1 LTKKHIEYKE
11 TIIIMQEH
19 TSNDET
25 KYRLRDGCVIYDEKH
40 QYESF
45 DVVDVFGG
53 GLGKVRNSREFFIG
67 TDGFV
72 RDGFLDKTKERAME
86 ILSGKAL
93 DDPLFPFICTI
104 DDEKEVDNYSAWEK
118 ANPMFHEP
126 ISDYARQLL
135 RKVKTQHRQ

>member
-1 LTKKHIEYKE
+1 MNGNNGSSNALPLNISIARSFVLSKNPSRTNPSVPIKNSREFLTFPRPPPY
-11 TIIIMQEH
+11 
-19 TSNDET
+19 TSTTSKDG
-25 KYRLRDGCVIYDEKH
+25 LRDGCVIYDETH

-93 DDPLFPFICTI
+93 DDPLFPFICKI
-104 DDEKEVDNYSAWEK
+104 
-118 ANPMFHEP
+118 
-126 ISDYARQLL
+126 
-135 RKVKTQHRQ
+135 

>member
-1 LTKKHIEYKE
+1 MSFNEMYDVIGNNELLDDLFFITKTLIEYTE
-11 TIIIMQEH
+11 TNSIVQYH

-25 KYRLRDGCVIYDEKH
+25 KDELRDWCVIYDETH

-93 DDPLFPFICTI
+93 DDPLFP
-104 DDEKEVDNYSAWEK
+104 
-118 ANPMFHEP
+118 
-126 ISDYARQLL
+126 
-135 RKVKTQHRQ
+135 